1 MTTVRYF
8 SLGRFAMKQA
18 LIACGVGENDSVMLP
33 SFICRDVLAA
43 INELGAIATF
53 YDVDKKLEPIGLDS
67 APKSKAI
74 IAVNYFGFPQ
84 NLEPF
89 KKYCTSS
96 GAKII
101 EDNAHGFLSRDTN
114 NQLLGQRT
122 EYGITSFRKSVRT
135 SDGAMLTTSH
145 NDTEIAPQLEFQNSA
160 VSFRDAALSLFA
172 QIERK
177 TNIPVLN
184 LAQSAVKKV
193 RQLKTGSAM
202 PLVDSSVEKV
212 IPGMPN
218 PNRSSVTKMLAVN
231 ETNEVARRRNLYNA
245 ILADIVKLG
254 LQPVFSTLE
263 SGTCPYGFPVYVA
276 HDSQKQLAKLA
287 RKHRVTLMTWPDL
300 PISVLPTAPE
310 YYKQIWLLNF
320 L

>member
-1 MTTVRYF
+1 MTTIRYF

-18 LIACGVGENDSVMLP
+18 LVACGVGENDSVMLP

-43 INELGAIATF
+43 INELGAKATF
-53 YDVDKKLEPIGLDS
+53 YDVSKKFEPIGLDS
-67 APKSKAI
+67 APTSKAI

-89 KKYCTSS
+89 KKYCINS

-101 EDNAHGFLSRDTN
+101 EDNAHGFLSRDTDN
-114 NQLLGQRT
+114 KLLGQRT
-122 EYGITSFRKSVRT
+122 EFGITSFRKSVRT

-145 NDTEIAPQLEFQNSA
+145 NDTEIAPQIDFQNSA
-160 VSFRDAALSLFA
+160 VSFRDTALSLFA
-172 QIERK
+172 KIERI
-177 TNIPVLN
+177 TYVPVLK
-184 LAQSAVKKV
+184 LTQSAVKKV
-193 RQLKTGSAM
+193 RQMKTGSAM
-202 PLVDSSVEKV
+202 PKVDSSVEKV

-231 ETNEVARRRNLYNA
+231 EINEVARRRNLYNQ
-245 ILADIVKLG
+245 ILPDIVKLG

-263 SGTCPYGFPVYVA
+263 SGTSPYGFPVYAA

-287 RKHRVTLMTWPDL
+287 RKHRVTLMT
-300 PISVLPTAPE
+300 
-310 YYKQIWLLNF
+310 
-320 L
+320 

>member
-1 MTTVRYF
+1 
-8 SLGRFAMKQA
+8 MKQA

-33 SFICRDVLAA
+33 SFICRDVLAS
-43 INELGAIATF
+43 INELGARATF
-53 YDVDKKLEPIGLDS
+53 YDVNKKLEPIGLDS
-67 APKSKAI
+67 APKSRAI

-84 NLEPF
+84 SLEPF
-89 KKYCTSS
+89 EKYCINS

-101 EDNAHGFLSRDTN
+101 EDNAHGFLSRDSE

-145 NDTEIAPQLEFQNSA
+145 NDTEIAPQIDFQNSV
-160 VSFRDAALSLFA
+160 VSFRDTALSLFA
-172 QIERK
+172 KVERS
-177 TNIPVLN
+177 TNVPVLK
-184 LAQSAVKKV
+184 LTQSAVKKV
-193 RQLKTGSAM
+193 RQIKTGSAM
-202 PLVDSSVEKV
+202 PKVDSSVEET

-218 PNRSSVTKMLAVN
+218 PNRLSVTKMLAVN
-231 ETNEVARRRNLYNA
+231 ETNEVARRRNLYNE
-245 ILADIVKLG
+245 ILPDIVKLG

-263 SGTCPYGFPVYVA
+263 SGTSPYGFPVYAA

-300 PISVLPTAPE
+300 PIAVLPTAPE

>member
-1 MTTVRYF
+1 MTTIRYF

-18 LIACGVGENDSVMLP
+18 LVGCGVGENDSVLLP

-43 INELGAIATF
+43 INELGARATF
-53 YDVDKKLEPIGLDS
+53 YDVNKKLEPIGLDS
-67 APKSKAI
+67 APKSIAI

-89 KKYCTSS
+89 EKYSINS

-101 EDNAHGFLSRDTN
+101 EDNAHGFLSRDSD

-122 EYGITSFRKSVRT
+122 EYGITSFRKSIRT

-145 NDTEIAPQLEFQNSA
+145 NDTEIAPQVAFQNSA
-160 VSFRDAALSLFA
+160 VSFRDIALSLFA
-172 QIERK
+172 KIERM

-184 LAQSAVKKV
+184 LTQSAVKKA
-193 RQLKTGSAM
+193 RLMKTGSAM
-202 PLVDSSVEKV
+202 PKIDSSVEET

-231 ETNEVARRRNLYNA
+231 ETNEVARRRNLYNE
-245 ILADIVKLG
+245 ILPDIVKLG
-254 LQPVFSTLE
+254 LQPVFSTLK
-263 SGTCPYGFPVYVA
+263 SGTSPYCFPVYAA

>member
-1 MTTVRYF
+1 MTTIRYF

-43 INELGAIATF
+43 INELGAKATF
-53 YDVDKKLEPIGLDS
+53 YDVSKKLEPIGLDS
-67 APKSKAI
+67 ATTSKAI

-84 NLEPF
+84 SLEPF
-89 KKYCTSS
+89 KKYCINS

-101 EDNAHGFLSRDTN
+101 EDNAHGFLSRDTD
-114 NQLLGQRT
+114 NQLLRQRT

-145 NDTEIAPQLEFQNSA
+145 NDAEIAPQIDFQNSA
-160 VSFRDAALSLFA
+160 VSFRDTALSLFA
-172 QIERK
+172 KIERI
-177 TNIPVLN
+177 TNVPVLK
-184 LAQSAVKKV
+184 LTQSAVKKV
-193 RQLKTGSAM
+193 RQMKTGSAM
-202 PLVDSSVEKV
+202 PKVDSSVEET

-231 ETNEVARRRNLYNA
+231 ETNEVARRRNLYTE
-245 ILADIVKLG
+245 ILPDIVKLG

-263 SGTCPYGFPVYVA
+263 SGTAPYGFPVYAA
-276 HDSQKQLAKLA
+276 HDSQ
-287 RKHRVTLMTWPDL
+287 
-300 PISVLPTAPE
+300 
-310 YYKQIWLLNF
+310 
-320 L
+320 

>member
-1 MTTVRYF
+1 
-8 SLGRFAMKQA
+8 MKQA
-18 LIACGVGENDSVMLP
+18 LVACGVGENDSVIMP

-43 INELGAIATF
+43 IHELCATAIF
-53 YDVDKKLEPIGLDS
+53 YDVNKKLEPMGLDS
-67 APKSKAI
+67 APISKAI

-89 KKYCTSS
+89 KKYCIKS

-101 EDNAHGFLSRDTN
+101 EDNAHGFLSRDTD

-145 NDTEIAPQLEFQNSA
+145 KDTEIPPQIEFQNSA
-160 VSFRDAALSLFA
+160 VSFRDTALGLFA
-172 QIERK
+172 KIERR
-177 TNIPVLN
+177 TNVPVLK
-184 LAQSAVKKV
+184 LTQSATKQV
-193 RQLKTGSAM
+193 RRMKTGSAM
-202 PLVDSSVEKV
+202 PKIDSSVEET
-212 IPGMPN
+212 IPGIPN
-218 PNRSSVTKMLAVN
+218 PNQSSVAKMLAVN
-231 ETNEVARRRNLYNA
+231 ETNEVARRRNLYNK
-245 ILADIVKLG
+245 ILPDIVKLG

-263 SGTCPYGFPVYVA
+263 NGTSPYGFPVYAA

-300 PISVLPTAPE
+300 PKSVLPTAPE

>member
-1 MTTVRYF
+1 MTTIRYF

-18 LIACGVGENDSVMLP
+18 LVACGVDENDSVMLP

-43 INELGAIATF
+43 INELGAKATF
-53 YDVDKKLEPIGLDS
+53 YDVNKKLEPIGLDS
-67 APKSKAI
+67 APTSKAI

-84 NLEPF
+84 SLEPF
-89 KKYCTSS
+89 KKYCINS

-101 EDNAHGFLSRDTN
+101 EDNAHGFLSRDSE

-122 EYGITSFRKSVRT
+122 EYGSTSFRKSVRT

-145 NDTEIAPQLEFQNSA
+145 NDTEIAPQVAFQNSA
-160 VSFRDAALSLFA
+160 VSFRNIALSLFA
-172 QIERK
+172 KIERS
-177 TNIPVLN
+177 TNVPVLK
-184 LAQSAVKKV
+184 LTQSAVKKV
-193 RQLKTGSAM
+193 RQMKTGSAM
-202 PLVDSSVEKV
+202 PKTDSSVEKV

-218 PNRSSVTKMLAVN
+218 PNRSSVTKILAVN
-231 ETNEVARRRNLYNA
+231 ETKEVARRRILYNE
-245 ILADIVKLG
+245 ILPDIVKLG

-263 SGTCPYGFPVYVA
+263 SGTSPYGFPVYAA

-287 RKHRVTLMTWPDL
+287 RKHRVTLMSWPDL
-300 PISVLPTAPE
+300 PIAVLPTAPE

>member
-1 MTTVRYF
+1 
-8 SLGRFAMKQA
+8 MKQA

-43 INELGAIATF
+43 INELGAKATF
-53 YDVDKKLEPIGLDS
+53 YDVNKKLEPIGLD
-67 APKSKAI
+67 A
-74 IAVNYFGFPQ
+74 
-84 NLEPF
+84 
-89 KKYCTSS
+89 SS

-101 EDNAHGFLSRDTN
+101 EDNAHGFLSRDTD

-145 NDTEIAPQLEFQNSA
+145 NDTEIAPQIDFQNSV
-160 VSFRDAALSLFA
+160 VSFRDTALSLFA
-172 QIERK
+172 KVERS
-177 TNIPVLN
+177 TNVPVLK
-184 LAQSAVKKV
+184 LTQSAVKKV
-193 RQLKTGSAM
+193 RQMKTGSAM
-202 PLVDSSVEKV
+202 PKVDSSVEET

-231 ETNEVARRRNLYNA
+231 ETNEVARRRNLYNE
-245 ILADIVKLG
+245 ILPDIVKLG

-263 SGTCPYGFPVYVA
+263 SGTSPYGFPVYAA

>member
-1 MTTVRYF
+1 
-8 SLGRFAMKQA
+8 MKQA
-18 LIACGVGENDSVMLP
+18 LVACGVGENDSVMLP

-43 INELGAIATF
+43 INELGAKAIF
-53 YDVDKKLEPIGLDS
+53 YDVNKKLEPIGLDS
-67 APKSKAI
+67 APTSKAI

-89 KKYCTSS
+89 EKYCINS

-101 EDNAHGFLSRDTN
+101 EDNAHGFLSRDTD

-145 NDTEIAPQLEFQNSA
+145 NDTEIAPQIDFQNSV
-160 VSFRDAALSLFA
+160 VSFRDTALSLFA
-172 QIERK
+172 KVERS
-177 TNIPVLN
+177 TNVPVLK
-184 LAQSAVKKV
+184 LTQSAVKKV
-193 RQLKTGSAM
+193 RQMKTGSAT
-202 PLVDSSVEKV
+202 PKTDSSVEKV

-231 ETNEVARRRNLYNA
+231 ETKEVARRRILYNE
-245 ILADIVKLG
+245 ILPDIVKLG

-263 SGTCPYGFPVYVA
+263 SGTSPYGFPVYAA

>member
-1 MTTVRYF
+1 
-8 SLGRFAMKQA
+8 MKQA
-18 LIACGVGENDSVMLP
+18 LVACGVDENDSVMLP

-43 INELGAIATF
+43 INELGAKAIF
-53 YDVDKKLEPIGLDS
+53 YDVNKKLEPIGLDS
-67 APKSKAI
+67 APTSKAI

-89 KKYCTSS
+89 KKYCASS

-101 EDNAHGFLSRDTN
+101 EDNAHGFLSRDTD

-122 EYGITSFRKSVRT
+122 EFGITSFRKSVRT

-145 NDTEIAPQLEFQNSA
+145 NDTEIAPQIDFQNSA
-160 VSFRDAALSLFA
+160 VSFRDIALSLFA
-172 QIERK
+172 KIERS
-177 TNIPVLN
+177 TNVPVLK
-184 LAQSAVKKV
+184 LTQSAVKKV
-193 RQLKTGSAM
+193 RQMKTGSAM
-202 PLVDSSVEKV
+202 PKIDSSVEET

-231 ETNEVARRRNLYNA
+231 ETNEVARRRNLYNER
-245 ILADIVKLG
+245 LPDIVKLG

-263 SGTCPYGFPVYVA
+263 SGTSPYGFPVYAA

-300 PISVLPTAPE
+300 PIAVLPTAPE

>member
-1 MTTVRYF
+1 VTTIRYF

-43 INELGAIATF
+43 INELGAKATF
-53 YDVDKKLEPIGLDS
+53 YDVSKKLEPIGLDS
-67 APKSKAI
+67 APTSKAI

-89 KKYCTSS
+89 KKYCINS

-101 EDNAHGFLSRDTN
+101 EDNAHGFLSRDTD

-122 EYGITSFRKSVRT
+122 EFGITSFRKSVRT

-145 NDTEIAPQLEFQNSA
+145 NDTETAPQIDFQNSA
-160 VSFRDAALSLFA
+160 VSFRDTALSLFA
-172 QIERK
+172 KIERS
-177 TNIPVLN
+177 TNVPVLK
-184 LAQSAVKKV
+184 LTQSAVKKV
-193 RQLKTGSAM
+193 RQMKTGSAM
-202 PLVDSSVEKV
+202 PKTDSSVEET
-212 IPGMPN
+212 IPGIPN

-231 ETNEVARRRNLYNA
+231 ETNEVARRRNLYNE
-245 ILADIVKLG
+245 ILPDIVKLG
-254 LQPVFSTLE
+254 LQPVFRTLE
-263 SGTCPYGFPVYVA
+263 SGTSPYGFPVYAA

>member
-1 MTTVRYF
+1 
-8 SLGRFAMKQA
+8 MKQA
-18 LIACGVGENDSVMLP
+18 LVACGVGENDSVMLP

-43 INELGAIATF
+43 INELGAKGTF
-53 YDVDKKLEPIGLDS
+53 YDVNKKLEPIGLGS
-67 APKSKAI
+67 APTSKAI

-89 KKYCTSS
+89 EKYCINS

-101 EDNAHGFLSRDTN
+101 EDNAHGFLSRDTD

-122 EYGITSFRKSVRT
+122 EFGITSFRKSVRT

-145 NDTEIAPQLEFQNSA
+145 NDTEIAPQIDFQNSA
-160 VSFRDAALSLFA
+160 VSFRDTALIFFA
-172 QIERK
+172 KVERI
-177 TNIPVLN
+177 TNVPVLK
-184 LAQSAVKKV
+184 LTQSAVKKV
-193 RQLKTGSAM
+193 RQMKTGSAM
-202 PLVDSSVEKV
+202 PKVDSSVEET

-231 ETNEVARRRNLYNA
+231 ETNEVARRRNLYNE
-245 ILADIVKLG
+245 ILPDIVKLG

-263 SGTCPYGFPVYVA
+263 SGTSPYGFPVYAA

>member
-1 MTTVRYF
+1 
-8 SLGRFAMKQA
+8 MKQA
-18 LIACGVGENDSVMLP
+18 LVACGVGENDSVMLP

-43 INELGAIATF
+43 INEVGAKATF
-53 YDVDKKLEPIGLDS
+53 YDVSKKLEPIGLDS
-67 APKSKAI
+67 APTSKAI

-89 KKYCTSS
+89 EKYCINS

-101 EDNAHGFLSRDTN
+101 EDNAHGFLSRDTD

-122 EYGITSFRKSVRT
+122 EFGITSFRKSVRT

-145 NDTEIAPQLEFQNSA
+145 NDTEIAPQIDFQNSA
-160 VSFRDAALSLFA
+160 VSFRDTALSLFA
-172 QIERK
+172 KIERI
-177 TNIPVLN
+177 TNVPVLK
-184 LAQSAVKKV
+184 LTQSAVKKV
-193 RQLKTGSAM
+193 RQMKTGSAM
-202 PLVDSSVEKV
+202 PKVDSSVEET

-231 ETNEVARRRNLYNA
+231 ETNEVARRRNLYNE
-245 ILADIVKLG
+245 ILPDIVKLG

-263 SGTCPYGFPVYVA
+263 SGTSPYGFPVYAA

-300 PISVLPTAPE
+300 PIAVLPTAPE

>member
-1 MTTVRYF
+1 
-8 SLGRFAMKQA
+8 MKQA
-18 LIACGVGENDSVMLP
+18 LIACGVGENGSVMLP

-43 INELGAIATF
+43 INELGAKATF
-53 YDVDKKLEPIGLDS
+53 YDVNKKLEPIGLDG
-67 APKSKAI
+67 APTSKAI

-84 NLEPF
+84 SLEPF
-89 KKYCTSS
+89 EKYSINS

-101 EDNAHGFLSRDTN
+101 EDNAHGFLSRDTD

-145 NDTEIAPQLEFQNSA
+145 NDTEIAPQIDFQNSA
-160 VSFRDAALSLFA
+160 VSFRDTALSLFA
-172 QIERK
+172 KIERS
-177 TNIPVLN
+177 TNVPVLK
-184 LAQSAVKKV
+184 LTQSAVKKV
-193 RQLKTGSAM
+193 RQMKTGSAM
-202 PLVDSSVEKV
+202 PKVDSSVEKV

-231 ETNEVARRRNLYNA
+231 ETNEVARRRNLYNE
-245 ILADIVKLG
+245 ILPVIVKLG

-263 SGTCPYGFPVYVA
+263 SGTSPYGFPVYAA

>member
-1 MTTVRYF
+1 
-8 SLGRFAMKQA
+8 MKQA

-43 INELGAIATF
+43 INELGANAIF
-53 YDVDKKLEPIGLDS
+53 YDVNKKLEPIGLDS
-67 APKSKAI
+67 APTSKAI

-89 KKYCTSS
+89 EKYCASS

-101 EDNAHGFLSRDTN
+101 EDNAHGFLSRDTDN
-114 NQLLGQRT
+114 KLLGQRT
-122 EYGITSFRKSVRT
+122 EFGITSFRKSVRT

-145 NDTEIAPQLEFQNSA
+145 NDTEIAPQVAFQNSA
-160 VSFRDAALSLFA
+160 VSFRDIGLSLFA
-172 QIERK
+172 KIERS
-177 TNIPVLN
+177 TNVPVLN
-184 LAQSAVKKV
+184 LTQSAVKQV
-193 RQLKTGSAM
+193 RQIKTGSAM
-202 PLVDSSVEKV
+202 PKVDSSVEKV

-231 ETNEVARRRNLYNA
+231 ETNEVARRRNLYNE
-245 ILADIVKLG
+245 ILPVIVKLG

-263 SGTCPYGFPVYVA
+263 SGTSPYGFPVYAA

-310 YYKQIWLLNF
+310 YYKQIRLLNF

>member
-1 MTTVRYF
+1 
-8 SLGRFAMKQA
+8 MKQA
-18 LIACGVGENDSVMLP
+18 LVACGVSENDSVMLP

-43 INELGAIATF
+43 INELGAKATF
-53 YDVDKKLEPIGLDS
+53 YDVSKRLEPIGLDS
-67 APKSKAI
+67 APTSKAI

-84 NLEPF
+84 SLEPF
-89 KKYCTSS
+89 EKYCINS

-101 EDNAHGFLSRDTN
+101 EDNAHGFLSRDTD

-145 NDTEIAPQLEFQNSA
+145 NDTEIAPQIDFQNSV
-160 VSFRDAALSLFA
+160 VSFRDTALSLFA
-172 QIERK
+172 KVERS
-177 TNIPVLN
+177 TNVPVLK
-184 LAQSAVKKV
+184 LTQSAVKKV
-193 RQLKTGSAM
+193 RQMKTGSAM
-202 PLVDSSVEKV
+202 PKVDSSVEET

-231 ETNEVARRRNLYNA
+231 ETKEVARRRILYNE
-245 ILADIVKLG
+245 ILPDIVKLG

-263 SGTCPYGFPVYVA
+263 SGTSPYGFPVYAA

>member
-1 MTTVRYF
+1 VTTIRYF

-18 LIACGVGENDSVMLP
+18 LVACGVDENDSVMLP

-43 INELGAIATF
+43 INELGAKATF
-53 YDVDKKLEPIGLDS
+53 YDVNKKLEPIGLDS
-67 APKSKAI
+67 APTSKAI

-84 NLEPF
+84 SLEPF
-89 KKYCTSS
+89 KKYCINS

-101 EDNAHGFLSRDTN
+101 EDNAHGFLSRDSE

-122 EYGITSFRKSVRT
+122 EYGSTSFRKSVRT

-145 NDTEIAPQLEFQNSA
+145 NDTEIAPQVAFQNSA
-160 VSFRDAALSLFA
+160 VSFRNIALSLFA
-172 QIERK
+172 KIERS
-177 TNIPVLN
+177 TNVPVLK
-184 LAQSAVKKV
+184 LTQSAVKKV
-193 RQLKTGSAM
+193 RQMKTGSAM
-202 PLVDSSVEKV
+202 PKTDSSVEKV

-218 PNRSSVTKMLAVN
+218 PNRSSVTKILAVN
-231 ETNEVARRRNLYNA
+231 ETKEVARRRILYNE
-245 ILADIVKLG
+245 ILPDIVKLG

-263 SGTCPYGFPVYVA
+263 SGTSPYGFPVYAA

-287 RKHRVTLMTWPDL
+287 RKHRVTLMSWPDL
-300 PISVLPTAPE
+300 PIAVLPTAPE

>member
-1 MTTVRYF
+1 VTTIRYF

-18 LIACGVGENDSVMLP
+18 LVACGVGENDSVMLP

-43 INELGAIATF
+43 INELGAKATF
-53 YDVDKKLEPIGLDS
+53 YDVSKKLEPIGLDS
-67 APKSKAI
+67 APTSKAI

-84 NLEPF
+84 SLEPF
-89 KKYCTSS
+89 KKYCASS

-101 EDNAHGFLSRDTN
+101 EDNAHGFLSRDTDKK
-114 NQLLGQRT
+114 LLGQRT
-122 EYGITSFRKSVRT
+122 EFGITSFRKSVRT

-145 NDTEIAPQLEFQNSA
+145 NDTEIAPQIDFQNSV
-160 VSFRDAALSLFA
+160 VSFRDTALSLFA
-172 QIERK
+172 KVERS
-177 TNIPVLN
+177 TNVPVLK
-184 LAQSAVKKV
+184 LTQSAVKKV
-193 RQLKTGSAM
+193 RQMKTGSAM
-202 PLVDSSVEKV
+202 PKVDSSVEET

-231 ETNEVARRRNLYNA
+231 ETNEVARRRNLYNE
-245 ILADIVKLG
+245 ILPDIVKLG

-263 SGTCPYGFPVYVA
+263 SGTSPYGFPVYAA

>member
-1 MTTVRYF
+1 
-8 SLGRFAMKQA
+8 
-18 LIACGVGENDSVMLP
+18 
-33 SFICRDVLAA
+33 
-43 INELGAIATF
+43 
-53 YDVDKKLEPIGLDS
+53 
-67 APKSKAI
+67 
-74 IAVNYFGFPQ
+74 
-84 NLEPF
+84 
-89 KKYCTSS
+89 
-96 GAKII
+96 
-101 EDNAHGFLSRDTN
+101 
-114 NQLLGQRT
+114 
-122 EYGITSFRKSVRT
+122 
-135 SDGAMLTTSH
+135 MLTTSH
-145 NDTEIAPQLEFQNSA
+145 NDTDIAPQLEFQNSA
-160 VSFRDAALSLFA
+160 VSFRDTALSLFA

-202 PLVDSSVEKV
+202 PLVDSSVEKI
-212 IPGMPN
+212 IPGTPN

-231 ETNEVARRRNLYNA
+231 ETNEVSRRRNLYSA

>member
-1 MTTVRYF
+1 
-8 SLGRFAMKQA
+8 MKQA
-18 LIACGVGENDSVMLP
+18 LVACGVGENDSVLLP

-43 INELGAIATF
+43 INELGAKATF
-53 YDVDKKLEPIGLDS
+53 YDVNKKLEPIGLDS
-67 APKSKAI
+67 APTSKAI

-89 KKYCTSS
+89 EKYSINS

-101 EDNAHGFLSRDTN
+101 EDNAHGFLSRDSD

-145 NDTEIAPQLEFQNSA
+145 NDTEIAPQIDFQNSV
-160 VSFRDAALSLFA
+160 VSFRDTALSLFA
-172 QIERK
+172 KVERS
-177 TNIPVLN
+177 TNVPVLK
-184 LAQSAVKKV
+184 LTQSAVKKV
-193 RQLKTGSAM
+193 RQMKTGSAM
-202 PLVDSSVEKV
+202 PKVDSSVEET

-231 ETNEVARRRNLYNA
+231 ETNEVARRRNLYNE
-245 ILADIVKLG
+245 ILPVIVKLG
-254 LQPVFSTLE
+254 LQPVFSTLK
-263 SGTCPYGFPVYVA
+263 SGTSPYCFPVYAA

-300 PISVLPTAPE
+300 PIAVLPTAPE

>member
-1 MTTVRYF
+1 
-8 SLGRFAMKQA
+8 MKQA
-18 LIACGVGENDSVMLP
+18 LVACGVGENDSVMLP

-43 INELGAIATF
+43 INELGAKAIF
-53 YDVDKKLEPIGLDS
+53 YDVNKKLEPIGLDS
-67 APKSKAI
+67 APTSKAI

-89 KKYCTSS
+89 EKYCINS

-101 EDNAHGFLSRDTN
+101 EDNAHGFLSRDTD

-145 NDTEIAPQLEFQNSA
+145 NVTEIAPQIDFQNST
-160 VSFRDAALSLFA
+160 VSFRDTALSLFA
-172 QIERK
+172 KVERS
-177 TNIPVLN
+177 TNVPVLK
-184 LAQSAVKKV
+184 LTQSAVKKV
-193 RQLKTGSAM
+193 RQMKTGSAM
-202 PLVDSSVEKV
+202 PKVDSSVEET

-231 ETNEVARRRNLYNA
+231 ETNEVARRRNLYNE
-245 ILADIVKLG
+245 ILPDIVKLG

-263 SGTCPYGFPVYVA
+263 SGTSPYGFPVYAA

>member
-1 MTTVRYF
+1 
-8 SLGRFAMKQA
+8 MKQA
-18 LIACGVGENDSVMLP
+18 LVNCGVGEHDSVMLP

-43 INELGAIATF
+43 INELGAKAIF
-53 YDVDKKLEPIGLDS
+53 YDVNKKLEPIGLDS
-67 APKSKAI
+67 APTSKAI

-84 NLEPF
+84 SLEPF
-89 KKYCTSS
+89 EKYCINS
-96 GAKII
+96 GAKIV
-101 EDNAHGFLSRDTN
+101 EDNAHGFLSRDTD

-145 NDTEIAPQLEFQNSA
+145 DDTEIAPQIDFQNSA
-160 VSFRDAALSLFA
+160 VSFRDTALSLFA
-172 QIERK
+172 KVERS
-177 TNIPVLN
+177 TNVPVLK
-184 LAQSAVKKV
+184 LTQSASKKV
-193 RQLKTGSAM
+193 RQMKTGSAM
-202 PLVDSSVEKV
+202 PKVDSSVEKV

-231 ETNEVARRRNLYNA
+231 ETNEVARRRNLYNE
-245 ILADIVKLG
+245 ILPDIVKLG

-263 SGTCPYGFPVYVA
+263 SGTSPYGFPVYAA

-300 PISVLPTAPE
+300 PIAVLPTAPE

>member
-1 MTTVRYF
+1 
-8 SLGRFAMKQA
+8 MKQA
-18 LIACGVGENDSVMLP
+18 LVACGVGENDSVMLP

-43 INELGAIATF
+43 INEVGAKATF
-53 YDVDKKLEPIGLDS
+53 YDVSKKLEPIGLDS
-67 APKSKAI
+67 APTSKAI

-84 NLEPF
+84 SLEPF
-89 KKYCTSS
+89 EKYCINS

-101 EDNAHGFLSRDTN
+101 EDNAHGFLSRDTD

-145 NDTEIAPQLEFQNSA
+145 NDTEIAPQIAFQNSA
-160 VSFRDAALSLFA
+160 VSFRDTALSLFA
-172 QIERK
+172 KVERS
-177 TNIPVLN
+177 TNVPVLK
-184 LAQSAVKKV
+184 LTQSAVKKV
-193 RQLKTGSAM
+193 RQMKTGSAM
-202 PLVDSSVEKV
+202 PKVDSSVEET

-231 ETNEVARRRNLYNA
+231 ETNEVARRRNLYNE
-245 ILADIVKLG
+245 ILPDIVKLG

-263 SGTCPYGFPVYVA
+263 SGTSPYGFPVYAA